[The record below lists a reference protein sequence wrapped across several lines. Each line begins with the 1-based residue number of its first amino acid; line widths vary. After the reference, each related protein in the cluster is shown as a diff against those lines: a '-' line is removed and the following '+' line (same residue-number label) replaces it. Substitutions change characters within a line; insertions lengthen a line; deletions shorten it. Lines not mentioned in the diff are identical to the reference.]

1 MRYTAPSPD
10 ASPVLA
16 TLGQQARTLRQARG
30 LTLRSLAERS
40 GLSLRFLM
48 DVEAGRGNI
57 SVRRLAELAHAL
69 DTTPAELVTSPGEDA
84 APRSIALVGLR
95 GAGKTSIGRRL
106 ARRLRMRFVELDQLV
121 EKRAGL
127 SLGEIF
133 SLHGEDYYRT
143 IERQALTDLLAER
156 SPVVIA
162 VGGGLVTS
170 PETYA
175 LLLQKTTTVWL
186 KARADDYWTRVIRQG
201 DRRPID
207 QHPQARQALRDL
219 IARREALYARASAS
233 VDTSG
238 LTPAQVVE
246 RVERVLRSDLR

>member
-1 MRYTAPSPD
+1 
-10 ASPVLA
+10 
-16 TLGQQARTLRQARG
+16 
-30 LTLRSLAERS
+30 
-40 GLSLRFLM
+40 
-48 DVEAGRGNI
+48 
-57 SVRRLAELAHAL
+57 
-69 DTTPAELVTSPGEDA
+69 
-84 APRSIALVGLR
+84 
-95 GAGKTSIGRRL
+95 
-106 ARRLRMRFVELDQLV
+106 MRFVELDQLV

-143 IERQALTDLLAER
+143 IERQALTDLLAGR
-156 SPVVIA
+156 SSLVIA
-162 VGGGLVTS
+162 VGSGLVTS

-219 IARREALYARASAS
+219 IARREASTRASAS

-238 LTPAQVVE
+238 LTAAQVVE
-246 RVERVLRSDLR
+246 RVNALPVRLALVFQPEFEPCPRFRERPYVRRDHSRRVRVVLLAGLAILLSPLVAHLAARQGQGGGGANPRPLINLPTDPALQGFRWRNIGPVGQVPASTTTRSMRRIRTPTSSGTP